1 MWDYTPRMNSR
12 LLGLPGL
19 ALATVVLSLAA
30 LPACAADEPADDSTE
45 ATEADELNTSK
56 LRSMTAIKGSVA
68 GGAALTVDYLGSDAP
83 YPVAVPFLAV
93 EILPTPA
100 QPTTTTSGVRPRNG
114 ETGALQTITVQ
125 GDFPG
130 TPRVLVVDEE
140 FRVLSGA
147 NATTLPNGT
156 ETATITTPRSAA
168 KRFVLV
174 RDGRWS
180 RPMQFSVN
188 VGR

>member
-1 MWDYTPRMNSR
+1 MNSC

-30 LPACAADEPADDSTE
+30 LPACAAEEPSDDSAE
-45 ATEADELNTSK
+45 ATVADELSTSK
-56 LRSMTAIKGSVA
+56 LRSMTALKGSVA
-68 GGAALTVDYLGSDAP
+68 GGATVTVDYLGSDAP

-93 EILPTPA
+93 EILPAPA
-100 QPTTTTSGVRPRNG
+100 QSPTTNANAGVRPRNG
-114 ETGALQTITVQ
+114 EISALQTITVQ

-130 TPRVLVVDEE
+130 TPRVLVVDEN
-140 FRVLSGA
+140 FSVLAGA
-147 NATTLPNGT
+147 SATTLPNGS
-156 ETATITTPRSAA
+156 ETATINTPRSAA

-180 RPMQFSVN
+180 RPMQFSVT